1 MLIQHPAWQTSGF
14 CFSIKLL
21 AVAALVLGARLWF
34 IKASGVSVSLPYFDE
49 WEVGFYTLLPWL
61 NAKLSLFD
69 LFTPYGE
76 HSIVLSRL
84 LTLLL
89 TVLNDTQWDPLV
101 ATVVNAFLYTITVVI
116 LAVILRKW
124 LGTTLENWILLSI
137 TLLGAIPFGWINIIW
152 GFQTAWYLLLGFTIL
167 TFWGIILHQNFT
179 WQWWIGIVAGILASL
194 DLASGFLALLVVLAI
209 KLYLMTIKGEK
220 ITDHLPLLRIVL
232 LMTGV
237 SLFQL
242 WNAPKHSEL
251 YSKDPSHFFLALG
264 KFIAWPWVD
273 YPILSLLIYLPFLA
287 LVVKIWRL
295 RRQPSKGELFLITLG
310 GWVILQAVAMAIA
323 RGAGE
328 GVHSIS
334 RYWEIMSLGILVNL
348 FSFSFLSQSWYEL
361 SPRIKRHLNVLVHIW
376 GVLIVVGIYTL
387 MIQAISDITVKRL
400 TSKDQLNNVRT
411 FLRTGNVKTIK
422 TFPAAPYHAT
432 ETLANYLKRPKFRSL
447 LSSSLATPPVVSSKR
462 EENAPTFVK
471 EGIYPSTKTK
481 GEEMLGSFNRKG
493 NAATGR
499 FESAIISPPSQTFME
514 IPVSGYLGEKDLS
527 LSLVEEDSNKSI
539 DLTPYKVVRE
549 GLISIYVRTPKKPF
563 RIVAVDNNPELW
575 FAFAAPRGIGK
586 LSVYSQWLLRY
597 GQTIFTFGALLIAL
611 MLNPKVFNSL
621 TRSE

>member
-1 MLIQHPAWQTSGF
+1 MTPINKDNMR
-14 CFSIKLL
+14 FSIKLI
-21 AVAALVLGARLWF
+21 AVAALILGARLWF

-61 NAKLSLFD
+61 NSQLSLFD

-89 TVLNDTQWDPLV
+89 TVLNDTQWDPLLE
-101 ATVVNAFLYTITVVI
+101 TVVNAFIYTITVVI
-116 LAVILRKW
+116 LAIILRKL
-124 LGTTLENWILLSI
+124 LGTAMENWVLLSI

-152 GFQTAWYLLLGFTIL
+152 GFQSAWYLLLFFTLL
-167 TFWGIILHQNFT
+167 TFWGLLLHQNFT
-179 WQWWIGIVAGILASL
+179 WQWWTGMVCGILAFL
-194 DLASGFLALLVVLAI
+194 NLASGFFTLLIALAV
-209 KLYLMTIKGEK
+209 KLYLMKVRGEK
-220 ITDHLPLLRIVL
+220 VTHHLPLLRITLLLTAISVL
-232 LMTGV
+232 
-237 SLFQL
+237 QL
-242 WNAPKHSEL
+242 LNAPKHTEL
-251 YSKDPSHFFLALG
+251 YSKDPCHFFLALG

-287 LVVKIWRL
+287 LVVRIWRL
-295 RRQPSKGELFLITLG
+295 QRQPSKGELLLIAIG

-323 RGAGE
+323 RGAGD

-348 FSFSFLSQSWYEL
+348 FSLTFLTQPWYEL
-361 SPRIKRHLNVLVHIW
+361 SPRIRQHLNVLTHAW
-376 GVLIVVGIYTL
+376 GILVVVGIYTL
-387 MIQAISDITVKRL
+387 MIQAIPEITVKRL

-411 FLRTGNVKTIK
+411 FLRTGDFKVIK
-422 TFPAAPYHAT
+422 SYPAAPYPAP
-432 ETLANYLKRPKFRSL
+432 ELLADYLKRPKFQSL
-447 LSSSLATPPVVSSKR
+447 LPSSLATPAVVPVNR
-462 EENAPTFVK
+462 EEETPTFVK
-471 EGIYPSTKTK
+471 NGIYPSTKTR
-481 GEEMLGSFNRKG
+481 GEEMLGSFNNMKG

-499 FESAIISPPSQTFME
+499 FESARISPPSQTFTE
-514 IPVSGYLGEKDLS
+514 IPVSGYLGEKGMS
-527 LSLVEEDSNKSI
+527 LSLVVEGSNKPI
-539 DLTPYKVVRE
+539 ELTPYKVVRE
-549 GLISIYVRTPKKPF
+549 GLIPIYVRTPEKPF

-597 GQTIFTFGALLIAL
+597 GQTIFTFGALLMAL